1 MRPASIQYSAGLP
14 LNKKAVAMMAN
25 AQTSD
30 QTMAVVTS
38 FLELGIIVSTV
49 AWLCQPSPV
58 KSNGVTTLFFPCA
71 TRKLSAPEI
80 LQAFPSWFST
90 NDLQL
95 KTLFPRAGGGRVRPK
110 KLRAQPVFSLLRPLT
125 EP

>member
-1 MRPASIQYSAGLP
+1 MRPASIQYSDGLP

-30 QTMAVVTS
+30 QTMADVAS

-58 KSNGVTTLFFPCA
+58 KSIGAATLFFPCPTHRLGA
-71 TRKLSAPEI
+71 RGGEAPSGI
-80 LQAFPSWFST
+80 QCASPPNSGL
-90 NDLQL
+90 
-95 KTLFPRAGGGRVRPK
+95 
-110 KLRAQPVFSLLRPLT
+110 
-125 EP
+125 